1 MKIGPGKYW
10 GLFKVKRFCH
20 GLLLF
25 VHFAGV
31 SQAAQDGQANFPSER
46 IYVHVNSSLV
56 FAGEYLLYSLYC
68 LDNRDLGPSE
78 ISKIAYV
85 ELIGQD
91 NNSVFKQKLRLTKGR
106 SHADFFVPTSVP
118 SGNYKLV
125 AYTQWMRNFGEE
137 YFFKQDITII
147 NPYNGDQKVF
157 LKTEVDTLSVVQNT
171 QEPLYA
177 QGNGLSGNRSLAVKI
192 DLKKDTYVPR
202 EKVSFTLR
210 TVTDLEKE
218 CHISIAVRK
227 VDALPHA
234 NRILASSVSGGK
246 ATKMERFAQ
255 KGGHFPHLPE
265 IRGELFFGKVMDT
278 KTNRPVAGAVVS
290 FSMPKHGALFKT
302 ALTDEKGVFYFSV
315 QEEYGLDKAILQVI
329 GADREDHRIVIL
341 ESQELIFGDMEFYSF
356 GLSRKMEK
364 QLLERSFHNQIENAF
379 FSTKP
384 DTIRSAR
391 LERPFFLKNNVSY
404 DLDDYTRFATLK
416 ETVVEVIDHLWITRD
431 AFGNQVFKVRVNPPY
446 AESDRKPLVLVDGI
460 QVQQHGDLLDFNA
473 RQIKKIQLGRDRYVF
488 GREVYEGAI
497 SIETTND
504 PYTPIADE
512 TWLKHVQL
520 LRPQSK
526 KNYFKQSYGTDGP
539 NMKRIPDFRYQLLWS
554 PEGTFQKAK
563 EFSFYTSDISGKFE
577 ITVEGFT
584 SDGTAISSKEVIWV
598 K

>member
-1 MKIGPGKYW
+1 MKIRSGKYW
-10 GLFKVKRFCH
+10 GLFKIKRFCH
-20 GLLLF
+20 SLF
-25 VHFAGV
+25 LFIHFTGV
-31 SQAAQDGQANFPSER
+31 SQAAQDGQAIFPSER

-68 LDNRDLGPSE
+68 LDNRDLSPSE

-91 NNSVFKQKLRLTKGR
+91 TNSVFKQKLRLTKGR

-125 AYTQWMRNFGEE
+125 AYTQWMRNFGGEH
-137 YFFKQDITII
+137 FFKQDITII

-157 LKTEVDTLSVVQNT
+157 LKAEMDMLSAVQSIRGRLQDN
-171 QEPLYA
+171 
-177 QGNGLSGNRSLAVKI
+177 GNGLTGNKPLAVKI
-192 DLKKDTYVPR
+192 DLKKDTYEPR
-202 EKVSFTLR
+202 EKVNFTLR
-210 TVTDLEKE
+210 AVTDLEKE

-234 NRILASSVSGGK
+234 NRISANSVLGGK
-246 ATKMERFAQ
+246 ATEMESLPQ
-255 KGGHFPHLPE
+255 KQGHFPHLPE
-265 IRGELFFGKVMDT
+265 IRGELLFGKVMDT
-278 KTNRPVAGAVVS
+278 KTNMPVAGAVVS

-302 ALTDEKGVFYFSV
+302 ALTDEDGVFYFSV
-315 QEEYGLDKAILQVI
+315 QEEYELDKAILQVI
-329 GADREDHRIVIL
+329 GGERENHQIAIL
-341 ESQELIFGDMEFYSF
+341 ESQELTFGDMEFYSF
-356 GLSRKMEK
+356 GLSNKMEE

-391 LERPFFLKNNVSY
+391 LERPFFLQNSISY
-404 DLDDYTRFATLK
+404 NLDDYTRFATLK
-416 ETVVEVIDHLWITRD
+416 ETVVEIIDHLWIARD
-431 AFGNQVFKVRVNPPY
+431 AFGNPVFKVRVNPPY
-446 AESDRKPLVLVDGI
+446 AESDRKPLVLVDGV

-473 RQIKKIQLGRDRYVF
+473 GQIEKIQLGRDRYVF

-504 PYTPIADE
+504 PYTPIADA

-563 EFSFYTSDISGKFE
+563 EFSFYTSDILGDFE

-584 SDGTAISSKEVIWV
+584 SDGAAISSKAIISVR
-598 K
+598 

>member
-1 MKIGPGKYW
+1 MKIRTGKYW
-10 GLFKVKRFCH
+10 GLFKIKRFCH

-31 SQAAQDGQANFPSER
+31 SQAVQEGQANFPSEK

-91 NNSVFKQKLRLTKGR
+91 YNSVFKQKLRLTKGR
-106 SHADFFVPTSVP
+106 SHADFFIPTSVP

-125 AYTQWMRNFGEE
+125 AYTQWMRNFGWEH
-137 YFFKQDITII
+137 FFEQDITII
-147 NPYNGDQKVF
+147 NPYSGNQKVF
-157 LKTEVDTLSVVQNT
+157 LKAEEDTLSVVQNT
-171 QEPLYA
+171 QEPLHA
-177 QGNGLSGNRSLAVKI
+177 QGNGFTGNRPLVKI
-192 DLKKDTYVPR
+192 DLEKNTYEPR

-210 TVTDLEKE
+210 TATDLEKE

-227 VDALPHA
+227 VDTLPRA
-234 NRILASSVSGGK
+234 NRISANSVSGGK
-246 ATKMERFAQ
+246 ATKMESFPQ

-265 IRGELFFGKVMDT
+265 IRGELLFGRVMDT
-278 KTNRPVAGAVVS
+278 KTNVPVAEAVVS

-302 ALTDEKGVFYFSV
+302 ALTDENGVFYFSV
-315 QEEYGLDKAILQVI
+315 QEEYELDKAVLQVI
-329 GADREDHRIVIL
+329 GAEREDHRIAIL
-341 ESQELIFGDMEFYSF
+341 GFQELTFGDMEFYNF
-356 GLSRKMEK
+356 GLSKKMEK

-391 LERPFFLKNNVSY
+391 FASPFFLKSGVSY

-416 ETVVEVIDHLWITRD
+416 ETVVEVIDHLWIARD

-446 AESDRKPLVLVDGI
+446 AESDHKPLVLVDGI
-460 QVQQHGDLLDFNA
+460 QVQQHEDLLDFNA
-473 RQIKKIQLGRDRYVF
+473 RQIKKIRLGRDRYVF

-512 TWLKHVQL
+512 TWLKHTQL

-554 PEGTFQKAK
+554 PEGTFQKAR
-563 EFSFYTSDISGKFE
+563 EFSFYTSDILGDFE

-584 SDGTAISSKEVIWV
+584 SDGTALSSKAVISV
-598 K
+598 R